1 MKNLCNSSGVAMCVS
16 TQANREAANMFEPPK
31 ASQVAFGDALIRA
44 ADVALSMC
52 RVQDQDGDMNERVR
66 RVQVQKIRDSEMY
79 IEDMYMTWD
88 VDKGNIHELSD
99 YVSSSEY

>member
-1 MKNLCNSSGVAMCVS
+1 M
-16 TQANREAANMFEPPK
+16 
-31 ASQVAFGDALIRA
+31 IRA

-52 RVQDQDGDMNERVR
+52 RVQDQDGDMNERIR
-66 RVQVQKIRDSEMY
+66 RIQVQKIRDSEMY